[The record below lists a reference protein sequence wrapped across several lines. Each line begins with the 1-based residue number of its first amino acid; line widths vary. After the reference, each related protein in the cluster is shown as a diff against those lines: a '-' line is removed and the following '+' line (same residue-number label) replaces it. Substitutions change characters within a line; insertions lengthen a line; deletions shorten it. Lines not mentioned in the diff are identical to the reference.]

1 MLNICSSR
9 YLLVSLLLLVQTIVF
24 IPTCHSLTLPYPSQ
38 VIQWLNQENVSWRQI
53 SFPKELTP
61 PQPQQQHTTILELG
75 APNAN
80 ATRVVALH
88 LIPTPRSLDESLPS
102 NLNKRMT
109 DLVSASLVHQSCCFP
124 PKIIH
129 LHEDVWITKNE
140 IVCSRLL
147 AQLGRSR
154 RIFARKTTSRR
165 IDATLA
171 MNFLEQHHLWGAT
184 RAKYYYGLF
193 LNTKNDDTKN
203 DAELVAVT
211 TFSSRRKILRNNVP
225 FKSHELLRFCAQ
237 RDATVVGGIS
247 KLNKI
252 FIVEQSPDDIITVVD
267 RDWGDGSGWH
277 SVGFETVVTMAP
289 IAMVVNPNEPGIR
302 RHLVGAGIN
311 RNETINPG
319 RMGLAPQVLEE
330 LDSIHSANETLQ
342 CLSRHGFF
350 PVYDCGVER
359 LMKVVSSEDAVKNIS
374 AKELWRL
381 SKPTYA
387 STFYSQNAGIAALLK
402 YAESGMPPLDSEEE
416 HASQASWRATSG
428 TAATARVVLA
438 LPSSLDTDA
447 TVEVRERPG
456 GWRTVGIV
464 GGATKSIYHAVY
476 KVDTE
481 GRVDARV
488 VVSETLKTMAALALA
503 TLTTRKEGEDTE
515 RFLHYGYGAGTLPRL
530 LAHHAV
536 DSHHLA
542 VELDT
547 GVVAAAELLLPAQSN
562 IRIQAGD
569 ALAYCRTDDAEKPFD
584 CVCIDVFDGS
594 NLVPHEFYST
604 KFLVRLRDNILA
616 PSGFV
621 VHNFHS
627 GGKKRGLQLEQAAA
641 AYSSVFKTC
650 WWVDSLDSK
659 ANAGNAILL
668 GTNLPLENDS
678 SMDNLLSEVALQV
691 QGKYGLRFDSL
702 SRIQGARRILPD
714 TSY

>member
-1 MLNICSSR
+1 MFNICSRS
-9 YLLVSLLLLVQTIVF
+9 YLLVLIIQLLL
-24 IPTCHSLTLPYPSQ
+24 IPTCLSLSLAYPSQ
-38 VIQWLNQENVSWRQI
+38 VIEWLNQEKVQWRQI
-53 SFPKELTP
+53 EFPNEWTP
-61 PQPQQQHTTILELG
+61 PQQRTTILELG
-75 APNAN
+75 AQN
-80 ATRVVALH
+80 ATRVALH
-88 LIPTPRSLDESLPS
+88 LIPTPRSHDESLPS

-109 DLVSASLVHQSCCFP
+109 DLVSASLLTSHNFP

-129 LHEDVWITKNE
+129 LHEDVWITKND
-140 IVCSRLL
+140 IVRSRLL

-171 MNFLEQHHLWGAT
+171 MHFLEQHHLWGAT

-193 LNTKNDDTKN
+193 LNTKNDTKN
-203 DAELVAVT
+203 EELVAVT

-252 FIVEQSPDDIITVVD
+252 FITEQSPDDIVTVVD
-267 RDWGDGSGWH
+267 RDWGAGSGWH
-277 SVGFETVVTMAP
+277 SIGFETVATMAP

-311 RNETINPG
+311 RNETINAG

-359 LMKVVSSEDAVKNIS
+359 LMKVVLSEDAVTKIS
-374 AKELWRL
+374 AKQLWRL

-387 STFYSQNAGIAALLK
+387 STYYSQNAGIAALLK
-402 YAESGMPPLDSEEE
+402 YAQAGMPPLDSKEE
-416 HASQASWRATSG
+416 HGSQESWRTTSG
-428 TAATARVVLA
+428 TAATARVVLVV
-438 LPSSLDTDA
+438 PSSLDADA
-447 TVEVRERPG
+447 TVEVRERPD

-476 KVDTE
+476 RVDSE
-481 GRVDARV
+481 GRADARV
-488 VVSETLKTMAALALA
+488 VVSETFKTMAALALA
-503 TLTTRKEGEDTE
+503 TLTTREEGGDTS

-530 LAHHAV
+530 LAHHVV
-536 DSHHLA
+536 DSQHLA
-542 VELDT
+542 IELDT
-547 GVVAAAELLLPAQSN
+547 GVVTAAEILPAQTS

-569 ALAYCRTDDAEKPFD
+569 ALAYCRTEAEKPFD
-584 CVCIDVFDGS
+584 CVCVDVFDGS

-604 KFLVRLRDNILA
+604 EFLLHLRDNILA

-668 GTNLPLENDS
+668 GTNSPLEDDAI
-678 SMDNLLSEVALQV
+678 DNLLSDSALQV

-702 SRIQGARRILPD
+702 SRVQGARRILTE
-714 TSY
+714 TSSY

>member
-1 MLNICSSR
+1 MFSICSSR
-9 YLLVSLLLLVQTIVF
+9 YLLISIIRLLL
-24 IPTCHSLTLPYPSQ
+24 IPTCLSLSSAYPSQ
-38 VIQWLNQENVSWRQI
+38 VIEWLNQENVPWRQI
-53 SFPKELTP
+53 QFPKELAP
-61 PQPQQQHTTILELG
+61 PQQHTTILELG
-75 APNAN
+75 AQNEN
-80 ATRVVALH
+80 ISRVALH

-102 NLNKRMT
+102 NLKKRMT
-109 DLVSASLVHQSCCFP
+109 DLVSASLLTSPNFP

-129 LHEDVWITKNE
+129 LHEDIWITKND
-140 IVCSRLL
+140 IVRSRLL

-193 LNTKNDDTKN
+193 LNAKNDTEN
-203 DAELVAVT
+203 EELVAVT

-252 FIVEQSPDDIITVVD
+252 FISEHSPDDIVTVVD
-267 RDWGDGSGWH
+267 RDWGAGSGWH
-277 SVGFETVVTMAP
+277 SIGFETVATMAP

-330 LDSIHSANETLQ
+330 LDSIHSADETLQ
-342 CLSRHGFF
+342 CLSRHAFF

-359 LMKVVSSEDAVKNIS
+359 LMKVISSEDAATKIS
-374 AKELWRL
+374 GKELWRL

-387 STFYSQNAGIAALLK
+387 STYYSQNVGIASLLK
-402 YAESGMPPLDSEEE
+402 YAQAGMPPLDSEEE

-438 LPSSLDTDA
+438 VPSSLDADA
-447 TVEVRERPG
+447 TVEVRERPD

-476 KVDTE
+476 KVDSE
-481 GRVDARV
+481 GRADARV

-503 TLTTRKEGEDTE
+503 TLTTQEEGGTA

-542 VELDT
+542 VELDN
-547 GVVAAAELLLPAQSN
+547 GVVTAAKIVPAHPN

-569 ALAYCRTDDAEKPFD
+569 ALAYCRTEAEKPFD
-584 CVCIDVFDGS
+584 CVCVDVFDGS

-604 KFLVRLRDNILA
+604 EFLLQLRDNILA

-659 ANAGNAILL
+659 ANAGNSILL
-668 GTNLPLENDS
+668 GTNFPLDDDS
-678 SMDNLLSEVALQV
+678 IGNFLSESALKV

-702 SRIQGARRILPD
+702 SRVQGARRILPD
-714 TSY
+714 TSH